1 MLTCAE
7 MLNSVKVYL
16 IVKILDSVMSRLPS
30 EHQKCMQSC
39 YDVLSRGCTAVRMLL
54 GQA

>member
-1 MLTCAE
+1 MLSCAE

-30 EHQKCMQSC
+30 EHQKRMHSC
-39 YDVLSRGCTAVRMLL
+39 DILLTVENVLYTVHML
-54 GQA
+54 